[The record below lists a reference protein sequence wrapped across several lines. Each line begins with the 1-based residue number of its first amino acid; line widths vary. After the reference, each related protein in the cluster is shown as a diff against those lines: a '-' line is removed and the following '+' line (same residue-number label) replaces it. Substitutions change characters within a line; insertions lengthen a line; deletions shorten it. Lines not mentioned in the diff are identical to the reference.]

1 VYKAFYY
8 HEEMDGSRPT
18 MKLRICSLSELRPVF
33 NYITRCFGS
42 DVSSFINKEYT
53 VFTTVGSRFQ
63 YRVFLLDKSCTS
75 TLAKLARDSRVC
87 GAGILIG
94 WLHNNDFIPSTQ
106 LFDFIRRMGHRI
118 GCSIIA
124 KEQGVKAFLYGN
136 DLLLASLEKVLEP
149 AERGWYVAV
158 LDSLDM
164 VAIGI
169 GKLLVS
175 PQEIPMLIREGR
187 MLVPVVKNVFDLGTT
202 VRYEEI
208 FY

>member
-1 VYKAFYY
+1 MV
-8 HEEMDGSRPT
+8 
-18 MKLRICSLSELRPVF
+18 LRIRSLSGLRSVA
-33 NYITRCFGS
+33 NYIIKCFGS
-42 DVSSFINKEYT
+42 DVSSLIDREYAVLT
-53 VFTTVGSRFQ
+53 IVGSHFQ
-63 YRVFLLDKSCTS
+63 YRVFLLDKAYVSMVS
-75 TLAKLARDSRVC
+75 KLARDSRIC

-94 WLHNNDFIPSTQ
+94 WLHGDDFIPSTQ
-106 LFDFIRRMGHRI
+106 LFDFVRRIGCRI
-118 GCSIIA
+118 GCSIVA

-136 DLLLASLEKVLEP
+136 DLLLTSLEKVLEP

-158 LDSLDM
+158 LDSSDM

-175 PQEIPMLIREGR
+175 PREIPMLIKEGR
-187 MLVPVVKNVFDLGTT
+187 MLVPIVKNVFDLGTT